1 MACAILGG
9 WKQRLQTQ
17 HQEVFGKEL
26 YPSVHTKAA
35 AMIRGII
42 EDHLFVD
49 GNKRTALL
57 AGLTLLEINALKVTV
72 ASGEVED
79 FAVRVA
85 VERLGVDEIA
95 AWLERFAGQIRDIC
109 AILTVMSSKER
120 PLFRSAMFVAIENDR
135 GEVLLQRRANT
146 GFLDGHWDLLR
157 RVISNTGNRC
167 RPVEFARPRRKWG

>member
-1 MACAILGG
+1 MQFLTIEHILQLHALVLLHDGG
-9 WKQRLQTQ
+9 ADGVRDIGRLEAAVATQ

-79 FAVRVA
+79 FAVLVA

-95 AWLERFAGQIRDIC
+95 AWLERFA
-109 AILTVMSSKER
+109 K
-120 PLFRSAMFVAIENDR
+120 
-135 GEVLLQRRANT
+135 
-146 GFLDGHWDLLR
+146 
-157 RVISNTGNRC
+157 
-167 RPVEFARPRRKWG
+167 